1 VREPARSGEA
11 ARYTRPA
18 MSHVFVA
25 PHPDDVA
32 LSCGGLIA
40 GLRELGQHVTI
51 LTVFSGAGVGA
62 GGDGDGTGPGG
73 DGPLTGYQREALGF
87 GSKTHWP
94 VTEAF
99 NRSHIKADYPV
110 YGDPDLLPAW
120 AATDDRLD
128 ATQADADQAA
138 KRFWQRSSW
147 YRRASIRS
155 EPLAGQPLMDE
166 LSTQGAVATE
176 ELVDSAAAGDLMAK
190 RRLEDETYAAFAEAS
205 IVFLDLPDA
214 VFRGYESDEELL
226 NAPRDDDA
234 APFDILRREIA
245 RLEPQKLNLPLGVGN
260 HVDHQLCRDVGVR
273 LLAEGRRWV
282 MPGPDYAGIVTFYE
296 DFPYAWWN
304 DFVHLEDL
312 PRTAFADLPATIGLV
327 PEYADIGDQLER
339 KITGINIYESQIER
353 LFQGTQEM
361 ARQVRAHARKVSL
374 LGGGG
379 GAAERYWASRPA

>member
-1 VREPARSGEA
+1 
-11 ARYTRPA
+11 
-18 MSHVFVA
+18 
-25 PHPDDVA
+25 VA

-40 GLRELGQHVTI
+40 SLRELGQTVTI
-51 LTVFSGAGVGA
+51 VTVFSGT
-62 GGDGDGTGPGG
+62 GTATGST
-73 DGPLTGYQREALGF
+73 LTGYQREALGF
-87 GSKTHWP
+87 GSKTMWP

-99 NRSHIKADYPV
+99 NRAHIGADFPV

-120 AATDDRLD
+120 AATDDRLE
-128 ATQADADQAA
+128 ATQADADAAA

-176 ELVDSAAAGDLMAK
+176 ELVDAADAGDVMAR

-214 VFRGYESDEELL
+214 VFRGYANDEELL
-226 NAPRDDDA
+226 NAPRDDDS
-234 APFDILRREIA
+234 APFDILRREIV
-245 RLEPQKLNLPLGVGN
+245 RLEPQKLYLPLGIGD

-273 LLAEGRRWV
+273 LLDAGRRWV
-282 MPGPDYAGIVTFYE
+282 MPGPEYAGIVTFYE

-304 DFVHLEDL
+304 DFTQLSDL
-312 PRTAFADLPATIGLV
+312 PPTALAGLPADVALQ

-339 KITGINIYESQIER
+339 KITGINIYSSKIDR
-353 LFQGTQEM
+353 LFTGTKEM
-361 ARQVRAHARKVSL
+361 ARQVRAYARKVAL
-374 LGGGG
+374 LTGSEGS
-379 GAAERYWASRPA
+379 AERYWSTRPA